1 MTGVKRIPSGIHG
14 LDQKIDGGFELGS
27 VISVLGGPGSGKSLL
42 GMSFLY
48 EGLKNGE
55 TCLLVSFEENVDDLI
70 SDMENIGLKDVKDFI
85 SNKKLIIS
93 FNSPINFEYL
103 WVLDVI
109 NQNKISRVVIDSLSA
124 ISMYM
129 EDRSKFRKFML
140 DLVTELKKLKVTAI
154 VTDEQPQVSENDTLY
169 FSGEYLSDAVI
180 KLFYTGLGGDF
191 DRSMQ
196 IIKMRRTNND
206 RSMLPMR
213 IDQGG
218 IYVK

>member
-1 MTGVKRIPSGIHG
+1 MAGVKRIPSGIHG
-14 LDQKIDGGFELGS
+14 LDQKIEGGFEIGS

-70 SDMENIGLKDVKDFI
+70 SDMETIGLKDVKDFI
-85 SNKKLIIS
+85 SNKKLILS

-103 WVLDVI
+103 GVLDVI
-109 NQNKISRVVIDSLSA
+109 NQNNVSRVVIDSLSA

-129 EDRSKFRKFML
+129 EDRGKFRKFML

-154 VTDEQPQVSENDTLY
+154 VTDEQPQVSDNDMLY

>member
-1 MTGVKRIPSGIHG
+1 MAIKRIKSGING
-14 LDQKIDGGFELGS
+14 LDAKIDGGFEEGS
-27 VISVLGGPGSGKSLL
+27 IISIIGGPGSGKSLI

-48 EGLKNGE
+48 EGLKNGQ
-55 TCLLVSFEENVDDLI
+55 TCLFVSFEEQERDIVL
-70 SDMENIGLKDVKDFI
+70 DMESIGFENVRKLLEDKKFI
-85 SNKKLIIS
+85 IT

-103 WVLDVI
+103 GVLDLI
-109 NQNKISRVVIDSLSA
+109 RENKVSRVVIDSLSA

-129 EDRSKFRKFML
+129 DDKGKFRKFML
-140 DLVTELKKLKVTAI
+140 DLVTELKKLSVTAI
-154 VTDEQPQVSENDTLY
+154 VTDEQPQISDSDIMY

-213 IDQGG
+213 IDKGG

>member
-1 MTGVKRIPSGIHG
+1 MVAIKRIPTGVQG
-14 LDQKIDGGFELGS
+14 LDKKIEGGFEAGS
-27 VISVLGGPGSGKSLL
+27 VVSVLGGPGSGKSLL
-42 GMSFLY
+42 GMSFLH

-70 SDMENIGLKDVKDFI
+70 LDMESIGFVDVRKFI
-85 SNKKLIIS
+85 ADKKLIVS

-103 WVLDVI
+103 GVLDVI
-109 NQNKISRVVIDSLSA
+109 QENNVSRVVIDSLSA

-129 EDRSKFRKFML
+129 EDRGKFRKFML
-140 DLVTELKKLKVTAI
+140 DLVTELKKFKVTAI
-154 VTDEQPQVSENDTLY
+154 VTDEQPQVSDGDTLY

-196 IIKMRRTNND
+196 IVKMRRTNND

-213 IDQGG
+213 IDKGG

>member
-1 MTGVKRIPSGIHG
+1 MAEIKRIPTGVHG
-14 LDQKIDGGFELGS
+14 LDEKIEGGFEAGS
-27 VISVLGGPGSGKSLL
+27 VISLLGGPGSGKSLL

-55 TCLLVSFEENVDDLI
+55 TCLLVSFEESVEDLI
-70 SDMENIGLKDVKDFI
+70 LDMEAIGFNDIKEFI
-85 SNKKLIIS
+85 SNKKLILS

-103 WVLDVI
+103 GVLDVI
-109 NQNKISRVVIDSLSA
+109 QENKISRVVIDSLSA

-129 EDRSKFRKFML
+129 EDRGKFRKFML
-140 DLVTELKKLKVTAI
+140 DLVTELKKFKVTAI
-154 VTDEQPQVSENDTLY
+154 VTDEAPQVSDSDMLY

-213 IDQGG
+213 IDKGG

>member
-70 SDMENIGLKDVKDFI
+70 SDMETIGLKDVRDFI
-85 SNKKLIIS
+85 SKKKLIIL

-103 WVLDVI
+103 GVLDVI

>member
-1 MTGVKRIPSGIHG
+1 MVEVKRISTGING
-14 LDQKIDGGFELGS
+14 LNEKIEGGFEVGS
-27 VISVLGGPGSGKSLL
+27 VISVLGGPGSGKSLF

-55 TCLLVSFEENVDDLI
+55 TCLLVSFEENIDDLI
-70 SDMENIGLKDVKDFI
+70 LDMEIIGFNDIKDYIDK
-85 SNKKLIIS
+85 KKLILS
-93 FNSPINFEYL
+93 FNSPVNFEYL
-103 WVLDVI
+103 GVI
-109 NQNKISRVVIDSLSA
+109 EIIQNNKVSRVVIDSLSA

-129 EDRSKFRKFML
+129 DDKGKFRKFML

-154 VTDEQPQVSENDTLY
+154 VTDEQPQVSDNDMVY

-196 IIKMRRTNND
+196 ILKMRRTNND

-213 IDQGG
+213 IDKGG

>member
-1 MTGVKRIPSGIHG
+1 MVGLKRIPSGIHG
-14 LDQKIDGGFELGS
+14 LDEKIGGGFEAGS
-27 VISVLGGPGSGKSLL
+27 VISLLGGPGAGKSLL

-55 TCLLVSFEENVDDLI
+55 TCLMVSFEESVDDLI
-70 SDMENIGLKDVKDFI
+70 SDMEAIGFKDLKDFI
-85 SNKKLIIS
+85 SRKKLILL
-93 FNSPINFEYL
+93 FNSPVNFEYL
-103 WVLDVI
+103 GILDIIRENNV
-109 NQNKISRVVIDSLSA
+109 SRAVIDSLSA

-129 EDRSKFRKFML
+129 DDKSKFRKFML
-140 DLVTELKKLKVTAI
+140 DLVTELKGLKVTTIA
-154 VTDEQPQVSENDTLY
+154 TDEQPQVSDNDTLY

-196 IIKMRRTNND
+196 IVKMRRTNND

>member
-1 MTGVKRIPSGIHG
+1 MVNLKRIPSGVHG
-14 LDQKIDGGFELGS
+14 LDEKIEGGFEAGS
-27 VISVLGGPGSGKSLL
+27 VISLLGGPGAGKSIL

-48 EGLKNGE
+48 EGLKNEE
-55 TCLLVSFEENVDDLI
+55 TCLMVSFEESVDDLI
-70 SDMENIGLKDVKDFI
+70 SDMETIGFKDIKDFI
-85 SNKKLIIS
+85 GKKKLLLS
-93 FNSPINFEYL
+93 FNSPVDFEYL
-103 WVLDVI
+103 GVLDIIRENNV
-109 NQNKISRVVIDSLSA
+109 SRVVIDSLSA

-129 EDRSKFRKFML
+129 DDKSKFRKFML
-140 DLVTELKKLKVTAI
+140 DLVTELKKLHVTAI
-154 VTDEQPQVSENDTLY
+154 ATDEQPQVSDNDTLY

-196 IIKMRRTNND
+196 IVKMRRTNND

>member
-1 MTGVKRIPSGIHG
+1 MAEIKRISSGIHG

-70 SDMENIGLKDVKDFI
+70 SDMETIGLKDVRDFI
-85 SNKKLIIS
+85 SKKKLIIL

-103 WVLDVI
+103 GILDVI
-109 NQNKISRVVIDSLSA
+109 NQHKVSRVVIDSLSA

-129 EDRSKFRKFML
+129 EDKGKFRKFML
-140 DLVTELKKLKVTAI
+140 DLVTELKKLKVTAV
-154 VTDEQPQVSENDTLY
+154 VTDEQPQVSDSDTLY

>member
-1 MTGVKRIPSGIHG
+1 MAGVKRIPSGIHG
-14 LDQKIDGGFELGS
+14 LDQKIGGGFELGS

-70 SDMENIGLKDVKDFI
+70 SDMETIGLNDVKDFI
-85 SNKKLIIS
+85 SKKKLIIL

-103 WVLDVI
+103 GVLDVI

>member
-1 MTGVKRIPSGIHG
+1 MVEIKRISTGING
-14 LDQKIDGGFELGS
+14 LNEKIEGGFEVGS
-27 VISVLGGPGSGKSLL
+27 VISVLGGPGSGKSLF

-55 TCLLVSFEENVDDLI
+55 TCLLVSFEENIDDLI
-70 SDMENIGLKDVKDFI
+70 LDMEIIGFNDIKDYIDK
-85 SNKKLIIS
+85 KKLILS
-93 FNSPINFEYL
+93 FNSPVNFEYL
-103 WVLDVI
+103 GVI
-109 NQNKISRVVIDSLSA
+109 EIIQNNKVSRVVIDSLSA

-129 EDRSKFRKFML
+129 DDKGKFRKFML

-154 VTDEQPQVSENDTLY
+154 VTDEQPQVSDNDMVY

-196 IIKMRRTNND
+196 ILKMRRTNND

-213 IDQGG
+213 IDKGG

>member
-1 MTGVKRIPSGIHG
+1 MVNLKRIPSGVHG
-14 LDQKIDGGFELGS
+14 LDEKIEGGFEAGS
-27 VISVLGGPGSGKSLL
+27 VISLLGGPGAGKSIL

-48 EGLKNGE
+48 EGLKNEE
-55 TCLLVSFEENVDDLI
+55 TCLMVSFEESVDDLI
-70 SDMENIGLKDVKDFI
+70 SDMETIGFKDIKDFI
-85 SNKKLIIS
+85 GKKKLLLS
-93 FNSPINFEYL
+93 FNSPIDFEYL
-103 WVLDVI
+103 GVLDIIRENNV
-109 NQNKISRVVIDSLSA
+109 SRVVIDSLSA

-129 EDRSKFRKFML
+129 DDKSKFRKFML
-140 DLVTELKKLKVTAI
+140 DLVTELKKLHVTAI
-154 VTDEQPQVSENDTLY
+154 ATDEQPQVSDNDTLY

-196 IIKMRRTNND
+196 IVKMRRTNND

>member
-70 SDMENIGLKDVKDFI
+70 SDMETIGLKDVKDFI
-85 SNKKLIIS
+85 SKKKLIIS

-103 WVLDVI
+103 GVLDVI
-109 NQNKISRVVIDSLSA
+109 NQNKISRIVIDSLSA

>member
-70 SDMENIGLKDVKDFI
+70 SDMETIGLKDVKDFI
-85 SNKKLIIS
+85 SKKKLIIL

-103 WVLDVI
+103 GVLDVI
-109 NQNKISRVVIDSLSA
+109 NQNKISRIVIDSLSA

>member
-70 SDMENIGLKDVKDFI
+70 SDMETIGLNDVKDFI
-85 SNKKLIIS
+85 SKKKLIIL

-103 WVLDVI
+103 GVLDVI

>member
-1 MTGVKRIPSGIHG
+1 MAGVKRIPSGIHG
-14 LDQKIDGGFELGS
+14 LDEKMGGGFETGS

-70 SDMENIGLKDVKDFI
+70 SDMETIGLNDVRNFV
-85 SNKKLIIS
+85 SNKKLILS
-93 FNSPINFEYL
+93 FNSPVNFEYL
-103 WVLDVI
+103 GIIDVI
-109 NQNKISRVVIDSLSA
+109 RENNVSRIVIDSLSA

-129 EDRSKFRKFML
+129 EDRGKFRKFML

-154 VTDEQPQVSENDTLY
+154 VTDEQPQVSDNDTLY
-169 FSGEYLSDAVI
+169 FSGEYLSDVVI